1 MYILFNYGRRSSCRV
16 PSPIRC
22 VYRTQWRRG
31 KKKSSAIAAAIPL
44 RSTRKRFLRRDVT
57 QPPPSEVATAVAWK
71 GAPGLRMDR
80 RPTVSPI
87 GSSIVRCQWTG
98 EGQGLIFSFVHLH
111 AHRITYYTL

>member
-1 MYILFNYGRRSSCRV
+1 MGDGRRVVCRRLYC
-16 PSPIRC
+16 I
-22 VYRTQWRRG
+22 YRTQWRRG

-44 RSTRKRFLRRDVT
+44 RSTRKRFSQRDVT
-57 QPPPSEVATAVAWK
+57 EPPPPPPSEVATAVAWK

-98 EGQGLIFSFVHLH
+98 EGQGLIFFFRTF
-111 AHRITYYTL
+111 AHRKT